1 MEFLKDKENYESNNK
16 EVTRDRQVILN
27 KTNN

>member
-1 MEFLKDKENYESNNK
+1 MEFLTDKGNHESNNK